1 MIPPNGA
8 KRKLGGV
15 VNSVPPD
22 KSCVVLD
29 GELTHEK
36 WDENESENFA
46 DSDDGHILLKWG
58 VIINVVRDDK
68 FQKVQYDPPYN

>member
-1 MIPPNGA
+1 M
-8 KRKLGGV
+8 
-15 VNSVPPD
+15 
-22 KSCVVLD
+22 LD

-58 VIINVVRDDK
+58 VIINVMRGEK
-68 FQKVQYDPPYN
+68 FQKVQYDPPIIKHKIVRNEPLLL